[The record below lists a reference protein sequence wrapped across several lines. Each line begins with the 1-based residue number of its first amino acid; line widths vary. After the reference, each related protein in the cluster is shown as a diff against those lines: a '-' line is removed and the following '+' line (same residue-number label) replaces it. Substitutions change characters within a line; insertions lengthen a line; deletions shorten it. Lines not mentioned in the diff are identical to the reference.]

1 MKALI
6 KNAFSDYL
14 HVEVLAVI
22 LAAIM
27 VAAVTSYIAADSVY
41 KASIIGGSVTPI
53 LGAPG
58 HLSGQVQEKP
68 PEYYASKYLAM
79 KEKIANL
86 FGALVWSNSGLLS
99 SVYVVAVMI
108 ALFPM
113 MYRTRSSFVPLL
125 FRERA
130 SPART
135 ALTGLGASFVLFLLL
150 AFSALFPLEIVS
162 LKWLSGISQRSL
174 ILLASILISL
184 LLTATLAVYSTY
196 ILWGR
201 LDLSIVF
208 TLLLTFL
215 LSGKLGFEW
224 RTVWTYLGISAGLF
238 VFMLYSLHRRLMNV

>member
-1 MKALI
+1 MKALM

-14 HVEVLAVI
+14 HVEILAVI
-22 LAAIM
+22 LAAVM

-41 KASIIGGSVTPI
+41 KASIIGGSVTPL

-58 HLSGQVQEKP
+58 HLSGQVQEKAP
-68 PEYYASKYLAM
+68 SYYASQYLTM
-79 KEKIANL
+79 KEKIAGL
-86 FGALVWSNSGLLS
+86 FGALVWSNSSLLS

-108 ALFPM
+108 ALFPL

-130 SPART
+130 SPAKT
-135 ALTGLGASFVLFLLL
+135 ALIGLAASFIIFLPL
-150 AFSALFPLEIVS
+150 AFSALFPIGVVS
-162 LKWLSGISQRSL
+162 LKWLSGISQDSL
-174 ILLASILISL
+174 ILLSSILLSL
-184 LLTATLAVYSTY
+184 LLAATLAVYSTY

-208 TLLLTFL
+208 TLLLAFL

-224 RTVWTYLGISAGLF
+224 RTVWVYLGTSAGLI
-238 VFMLYSLHRRLMNV
+238 VIMLYSFHRRWMSV